1 MRLGDSSRTIRST
14 LMTET
19 LSGLPAQF
27 PDFLSAYHSQI
38 SDAVRKHSHHDHRRA
53 LLMEFIRKS
62 FGIEIDE
69 IELELKIKAA
79 EARGR
84 IDAFYK
90 FVIFEVK
97 IDMEGE
103 RDDAVR
109 ELTKY
114 FESRKSPEDYIAAV
128 TDGLRFEIYDYDT
141 ASRQPKEIRRF
152 EIDVADPYGTYL
164 ELDELL
170 AAGEKVRPSSDDIV
184 GRFGL
189 ETTTFL
195 RSLRQLEDAFN
206 AVEGDSTVAVKFRE
220 WNALLS
226 KVYGSAI
233 GDKHLFLKHTYLTVL
248 SRAIVT
254 MALFPK
260 QARSHNLYR
269 ELLTGKFFRDHS
281 ILNLAEPDFFSWCL
295 GTAAEKPFF
304 EIVDAL
310 FKRLGQFDWGRID
323 EDMLKMLYQEL
334 IDPTDRSALGEYY
347 TPDWLAELILEDI
360 DYEAGS
366 LLDPACGSGTF
377 LFSAINRLRSKGHVG
392 RQLVEYV
399 TEYIMGLDV
408 HPVAVLMAKAN
419 ILLALAPELKSKRD
433 YDVKLRVY
441 MSDTLQTEE
450 KKTKNYL
457 SVPDGMGHDFLIPL
471 KSIELN
477 RDLDQIIDQMMS
489 FAQRGA
495 TSEALLDQARKG
507 FFAKLKDLTMEELNL
522 WKLDFDLMVKLVRE
536 RRDSV
541 WAFILKN
548 AYRPAYIRRAK
559 VDVIVGNPPWL
570 SFRDIADK
578 SYKSRIKELTFKYKL
593 LDKSER
599 KLATQM
605 DTSTLFY
612 VHSCQEFLKEGGTI
626 AFVMPKTVILPAKQ
640 HLGFQR
646 YGLSRIHDFSKV
658 TVTGAVNQHFFNV
671 KSCVVV
677 SAGNVRRTAIP
688 MTLWQGTLPKKN
700 LTLKESRPLL
710 SQEQQRHDFMSR
722 SKGASPYYD
731 RAFQG
736 ATLNPHTLWLVD
748 VDDKVPLNVS
758 RPMLKTSEESYKL
771 CKEKKWKLR
780 VRGAVERE
788 FLFGTALSED
798 ILPFCIRSLRLAVL
812 PVWVD
817 DGRYVMMKHDE
828 MLGEGFEA
836 ASDWVR
842 RAENIFAKNSKDK
855 NMSAQARLNFQKL
868 LTAQTTI
875 AQHIVLYNKSGT
887 NISAAHL
894 SHDEWQRFGDI
905 KVRGFVAESV
915 TYRIYTTTEEE
926 ALYLIA
932 VLNST
937 VVNEAIKPFQTE
949 GVYHGKRDIHRRP
962 FEVCPIP
969 AFDARNPSHARLATL
984 ARAARKIV
992 AKNGAEMEGG
1002 LAKVREKARNL
1013 VAGQLGEIDRLV
1025 QTILDEARLQEA
1037 DSAEASKKESHSQN
1051 TMF

>member
-1 MRLGDSSRTIRST
+1 
-14 LMTET
+14 MTET
-19 LSGLPAQF
+19 LSGLPAHF
-27 PDFLSAYHSQI
+27 SGLLSAYHSQI
-38 SDAVRKHSHHDHRRA
+38 TDAIRKHSHHDHRRA

-69 IELELKIKAA
+69 IELELKIKVA

-103 RDDAVR
+103 RDDAIR

-128 TDGLRFEIYDYDT
+128 TDGIRFELYDYDT
-141 ASRQPKEIRRF
+141 RSSEPKEIRRF
-152 EIDVADPYGTYL
+152 EIDVTDPYGTYL
-164 ELDELL
+164 ELDEILS
-170 AAGEKVRPSSDDIV
+170 AGEKIRPSSDDIV

-195 RSLRQLEDAFN
+195 RSLKQLEDAFN
-206 AVEGDSTVAVKFRE
+206 SVEGDSTVTVKFRE

-233 GDKHLFLKHTYLTVL
+233 GDKHLFLKHTYLTIL

-260 QARSHNLYR
+260 QTRSHNLYR

-295 GTAAEKPFF
+295 GTAAEKSFF
-304 EIVDAL
+304 DIVDAL
-310 FKRLGQFDWGRID
+310 FKRLGQFNWGRID

-360 DYEAGS
+360 DYESGS

-377 LFSAINRLRSKGHVG
+377 LFSAINRLRSKGYSG
-392 RQLVEYV
+392 RQLVLYV

-495 TSEALLDQARKG
+495 TSDVLLDQARKG
-507 FFAKLKDLTMEELNL
+507 FFAKIKDLTMEEQNL

-570 SFRDIADK
+570 SFRDIVDK
-578 SYKSRIKELTFKYKL
+578 SYKARIKDLTFKYKL
-593 LDKSER
+593 LDRSER
-599 KLATQM
+599 KLSTQM

-612 VHSCQEFLKEGGTI
+612 VHSCQEFLKEDGRI

-646 YGLSRIHDFSKV
+646 YGLTRIHDFSKV
-658 TVTGAVNQHFFNV
+658 TVTGTVNQHFFNV
-671 KSCVVV
+671 KSCVVI
-677 SAGNVRRTAIP
+677 SSGKVRRTAIP
-688 MTLWQGTLPKKN
+688 MTLWKGTLPKKN
-700 LTLKESRPLL
+700 LTLRDCRPFL
-710 SQEQQRHDFMSR
+710 SQDEQRHDFMSR
-722 SKGASPYYD
+722 SKATSPYYH

-748 VDDKVPLNVS
+748 IDDKVPLNVS
-758 RPMLKTSEESYKL
+758 RPMVKTSEDSYKL

-780 VRGAVERE
+780 VRGPIERE
-788 FLFGTALSED
+788 FLFGTALSDD
-798 ILPFCIRSLRLAVL
+798 ILPFCVRSLRLAVL
-812 PVWVD
+812 PVSVD
-817 DGRYVMMKHDE
+817 QGRYAMMKHDE

-855 NMSAQARLNFQKL
+855 NMSAQNRLNFQKL
-868 LTAQTTI
+868 LTTQTATS
-875 AQHIVLYNKSGT
+875 QYTVLYNKSGT
-887 NISAAHL
+887 NISAAYL
-894 SHDEWQRFGDI
+894 NHDEWQQFGDI
-905 KVRGFVAESV
+905 KVKGFVAESV
-915 TYRIYTTTEEE
+915 TYRIYTSTQDE
-926 ALYLIA
+926 ALYLVA

-969 AFDARNPSHARLATL
+969 EFDANNANHARLATL
-984 ARAARKIV
+984 GGAARKTIRKAA
-992 AKNGAEMEGG
+992 AKMEGG
-1002 LAKVREKARNL
+1002 LARVRENARKL
-1013 VAGQLGEIDRLV
+1013 VIAELQEIDRLV
-1025 QTILDEARLQEA
+1025 LTILDDVRLHEV
-1037 DSAEASKKESHSQN
+1037 SSEEGNKKDSHSQDAL
-1051 TMF
+1051 F

>member
-1 MRLGDSSRTIRST
+1 
-14 LMTET
+14 MTET
-19 LSGLPAQF
+19 LSGLPAHF
-27 PDFLSAYHSQI
+27 PGFLLAYHSQI
-38 SDAVRKHSHHDHRRA
+38 TDAIRKHSHHDHRRA

-69 IELELKIKAA
+69 IELELKIKVA

-97 IDMEGE
+97 IDLERE

-114 FESRKSPEDYIAAV
+114 FESRKSPEEYIAAV
-128 TDGLRFEIYDYDT
+128 TDGLRFEIYDYDA
-141 ASRQPKEIRRF
+141 ASHEPKEIRRF

-164 ELDELL
+164 ELDEIL
-170 AAGEKVRPSSDDIV
+170 AAGEKIRPSSDDIV

-195 RSLRQLEDAFN
+195 RSLKQLEAAFN
-206 AVEGDSTVAVKFRE
+206 SVESDSTVAVKFRE

-233 GDKHLFLKHTYLTVL
+233 GDKHLFLKHTYLTIL

-260 QARSHNLYR
+260 QTRSHTLYR

-295 GTAAEKPFF
+295 DTVAEKSFF

-310 FKRLGQFDWGRID
+310 FKRLEEFDWARID
-323 EDMLKMLYQEL
+323 EDLLKMLYQEL

-360 DYEAGS
+360 GYESGS

-377 LFSAINRLRSKGHVG
+377 LFSAINRLRSKGHSG
-392 RQLVEYV
+392 HQLVQYV

-408 HPVAVLMAKAN
+408 HPVSVLMAKAN

-457 SVPDGMGHDFLIPL
+457 SVPDGMGHDFLISL

-495 TSEALLDQARKG
+495 TSDAVLDQARKG
-507 FFAKLKDLTMEELNL
+507 FFAKIKGLTMEEQNL
-522 WKLDFDLMVKLVRE
+522 WKLDFDLMVQLVRE

-548 AYRPAYIRRAK
+548 AFRPAYIRRAK

-570 SFRDIADK
+570 SFRDVADK
-578 SYKSRIKELTFKYKL
+578 SYKSRIKDLTFKYKL

-599 KLATQM
+599 KLSTQM
-605 DTSTLFY
+605 DTSTLFF
-612 VHSCQEFLKEGGTI
+612 VHSCQEFLKENGKI

-658 TVTGAVNQHFFNV
+658 TVTGAINQHFFNV

-677 SAGNVRRTAIP
+677 SAGKVRRTAIP
-688 MTLWQGTLPKKN
+688 MTVWKGTLPKKN
-700 LTLKESRPLL
+700 LTLTECRQLL
-710 SQEQQRHDFMSR
+710 SHEQKQHDFLSQ
-722 SKGASPYYD
+722 GEGTSPYYH

-736 ATLNPHTLWLVD
+736 ATLNPHSLWLVD
-748 VDDKVPLNVS
+748 VDESVPLNIS

-780 VRGAVERE
+780 VRGAVERD
-788 FLFGTALSED
+788 FLFATALSDD
-798 ILPFCIRSLRLAVL
+798 ILPFCVRSLRLVIL
-812 PVWVD
+812 PVSVD
-817 DGRYVMMKHDE
+817 HGRYAMMKHGE

-836 ASDWVR
+836 ASDWVK
-842 RAENIFAKNSKDK
+842 RAEKIFARNSKDK
-855 NMSAQARLNFQKL
+855 NMSAQDRLNFQKL
-868 LTAQTTI
+868 LTTQTTT
-875 AQHIVLYNKSGT
+875 AHYIVLYNKSGT
-887 NISAAHL
+887 NISAAYL
-894 SHDEWQRFGDI
+894 AHDEWQRFGDI

-915 TYRIYTTTEEE
+915 TYRIYASTEEE
-926 ALYLIA
+926 ALYLTA

-969 AFDARNPSHARLATL
+969 EFDASNPNHKRLVAL
-984 ARAARKIV
+984 ARAARKTV
-992 AKNGAEMEGG
+992 GKNGLKMEGG
-1002 LAKVREKARNL
+1002 LANVREKARNL
-1013 VAGQLGEIDRLV
+1013 VVDELREIDQLV
-1025 QTILDEARLQEA
+1025 QIVLDDARLQETG
-1037 DSAEASKKESHSQN
+1037 SEEGIKKRSHSQDS
-1051 TMF
+1051 MF